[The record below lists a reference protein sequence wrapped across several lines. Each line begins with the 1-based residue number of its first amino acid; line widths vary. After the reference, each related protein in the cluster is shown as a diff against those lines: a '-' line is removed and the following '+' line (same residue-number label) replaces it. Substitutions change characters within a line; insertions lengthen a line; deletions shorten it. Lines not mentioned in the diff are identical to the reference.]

1 MSCRVGSLSFPSVS
15 VSMRSTIDG
24 DWVQVGVEPVEKVS
38 ILQRKK
44 NITPFVRRGRRL
56 FQRCSFI
63 RAPTVMLTT
72 PSPSPI
78 QHHSPATDLLLGHSE
93 SVPPRPLTRALRFST
108 TNDFFQK
115 PSKPLDSWSAS
126 IPRTRA
132 FSMAS
137 NARSS
142 SKGKEPDV
150 FDPLESGSF
159 GEFSPFPHLV

>member
-1 MSCRVGSLSFPSVS
+1 MTSS
-15 VSMRSTIDG
+15 IEG

-44 NITPFVRRGRRL
+44 IITPFVRRGRRL

-63 RAPTVMLTT
+63 RASTVMLTT
-72 PSPSPI
+72 PSLSPI

-93 SVPPRPLTRALRFST
+93 SAPPRSLTRALRFST
-108 TNDFFQK
+108 NNDFFQK
-115 PSKPLDSWSAS
+115 PSRPLDSWGAS
-126 IPRTRA
+126 IPRNRT
-132 FSMAS
+132 FSMAA

-142 SKGKEPDV
+142 SKGKERDV

-159 GEFSPFPHLV
+159 GESSFLPHRTSCNRDAAPVHRS